1 MIGMRKAAVLPDP
14 VGAQA
19 KTSLPFTST
28 GTACIC
34 TGVGSLYADG
44 HVCVRAMCV
53 CVAAVGN
60 MMVRMDKIV
69 MVVGGERLVTGW

>member
-44 HVCVRAMCV
+44 HVCVCVPRVCVRDTCV
-53 CVAAVGN
+53 CVWQQWC
-60 MMVRMDKIV
+60 I
-69 MVVGGERLVTGW
+69 